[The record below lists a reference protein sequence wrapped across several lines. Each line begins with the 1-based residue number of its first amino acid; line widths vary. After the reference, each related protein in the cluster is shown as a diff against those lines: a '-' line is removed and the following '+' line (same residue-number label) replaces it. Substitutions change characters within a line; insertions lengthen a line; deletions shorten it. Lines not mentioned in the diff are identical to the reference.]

1 MKDTSRRDFFKYS
14 LASATLVGT
23 GTYSKDSHAIAFT
36 AAAIAAGEQIGWSA
50 KPFLDGGE
58 MFISKALELYT
69 IDMNS
74 KLSQGMTG
82 SLDLLG
88 DAQQKAQSNDY
99 QRRIQPLTNP
109 CSYNKLATVGI
120 KRAKQTES
128 TALELNSN
136 RTLSAPAG
144 GEVDI
149 SFGAYTLINS
159 NRVNPLTPSEAQK
172 LKRFFQA
179 VNTYPTTIPNNQ
191 LSPEIVSQ
199 KVKRSINTSVL
210 NYEMARI
217 HTNRNLDTYEKVRT
231 TYQSKEWRNSLNE
244 SSADISL
251 AQEVVYQKATHCQ
264 LLFELLVT
272 EQNLLVA
279 ECINAL
285 TNPNQ

>member
-1 MKDTSRRDFFKYS
+1 MNDTSRRDFFKYS

-69 IDMNS
+69 LDMNS

-99 QRRIQPLTNP
+99 QRRIQPLTDP
-109 CSYNKLATVGI
+109 CSYNKLAAVGI
-120 KRAKQTES
+120 SRTKQTES
-128 TALELNSN
+128 TAKELNAN
-136 RTLSAPAG
+136 RTLEGSVA

-159 NRVNPLTPSEAQK
+159 NRVNPLTPSESQK
-172 LKRFFQA
+172 LKQFFQA
-179 VNTYPTTIPNNQ
+179 VNSYPTSIPNNQ
-191 LSPEIVSQ
+191 FSPEIVS
-199 KVKRSINTSVL
+199 KKIKRTINTSIL
-210 NYEMARI
+210 NYEVARI
-217 HTNRNLDTYEKVRT
+217 HTNRNLDSYEKIRT

-244 SSADISL
+244 SAADISL

-264 LLFELLVT
+264 LLFELLIT

-285 TNPNQ
+285 SNPNK